1 MALPPAIP
9 ALCFDSARVLGAV
22 TFGPVQF
29 DAPHFLILAPI
40 LWLVAWWMGRRSLA
54 GLGSVTRWIALGVRL
69 GVIGLLCATLA
80 EPQWRRVSQDVAV
93 TLVLDVSQSVPQG
106 EGSFTKQYIERA
118 VEKGRESPDDRLGV
132 VTTARDAFVQALP
145 SRLTTLLETSHTG
158 IMDAT
163 NLAAGLRLAMAVRP
177 ADAAN
182 RVLLATDGN
191 ETAGSLLSAAEA
203 AKAAGVPIDVLPLRY
218 KYEGEVIVDRLVSPA
233 TARFGENVAL
243 KVAIQATRP
252 ARGRLSILLNG
263 DPIDLD
269 PDTSSFGTPIELK
282 EGLNVVTQIVKPPR
296 DGPAQFEAVFEPELV
311 GGKARGDSIAEN
323 NRSSA
328 VTFVVAEAKVLVV
341 REDGAESEALQ
352 RALEESKIGARVVNA
367 AQAPASLTEMA
378 GYDAIILVNEP
389 SYNFSQKQQEDFKQY
404 VHDSG
409 GGLVMIGGKS
419 SFGAGGWIG
428 SPLEDALP
436 VRLDPPQE
444 RQMPRGALALVLH
457 SVELPEG
464 VYYGKRV
471 CEAAVDALSRLDYIG
486 MNEYSWGGGGVS
498 WVLPPQLKGDGSI
511 AKRAIQK
518 LNFGDMP
525 DFSPSLEMTVRDMMK
540 LDAGQRHV
548 IIISDGDPAPPSAT
562 LLQKFID
569 NKITITTVGMATHSA
584 GDVAK
589 MKWMS
594 EKTGGRHYEVPPG
607 QEATL
612 PQIFIKEA
620 QTVKRSLIWEG
631 AAFSPAVVDRTVES
645 MRGIGGPMPGLT
657 GYVVAADREG
667 LSQVVMRAKG
677 KDPLLAMW
685 QYGLGRSVAFTS
697 EANPRWASA
706 WVAWPQ
712 FRSFWEQQVRWAMR
726 PAGSPNVKVTTETRG
741 DRTTIGVQA
750 YGSKGQPLN
759 FANFIG
765 RLIQPDGT
773 VKEIT
778 LPQAGPGRYEIT
790 VPTAASGSYLASFI
804 YGAPGE
810 NEGEVLKGSVQAAIN
825 RPFAD
830 EYRTLQDN
838 EPLLTQVAQM
848 TGGRVLK
855 GDDPVTEKLWLRDG
869 LTMPV
874 ALRPVWLWAAIL
886 SMSLFLI
893 DVGVRRVRIEPAMI
907 AAAVRRVLSPAKAKQ
922 LKQME
927 GLRSAREKA
936 QARIGESVAGG
947 QVVAPKA
954 APVPEAVKSVKFE
967 ASASAKARVGT
978 DIGLERGAGETIA
991 LKPAAATAKDKDKSK
1006 DAQGD
1011 LGALLKAKKRARSEM
1026 DDQ

>member
-1 MALPPAIP
+1 MALLIDIP
-9 ALCFDSARVLGAV
+9 AMPGAP
-22 TFGPVQF
+22 TLLATLPIGPVQF
-29 DAPHFLILAPI
+29 DAPHFLVLAPI
-40 LWLVAWWMGRRSLA
+40 LWLAAWWMGRRSLA
-54 GLGSVTRWIALGVRL
+54 GLGSVTRWVALAVRL

-80 EPQWRRVSQDVAV
+80 EPQWRQVSKDVAV
-93 TLVLDVSQSVPQG
+93 TLVVDVSQSVPQG
-106 EGSFTKQYIERA
+106 EESFTKQYIERA
-118 VEKGRESPDDRLGV
+118 VEKGRESPNDRLGV
-132 VTTARDAFVQALP
+132 VTTAREAFVQALP
-145 SRLTTLLETSHTG
+145 SKLTTLLETQHTG
-158 IMDAT
+158 ILDAT

-177 ADAAN
+177 TDAAN
-182 RVLLATDGN
+182 RILLATDGN

-218 KYEGEVIVDRLVSPA
+218 KYEGEVIVDRLISPA
-233 TARFGENVAL
+233 TARFGENVSLKIAL
-243 KVAIQATRP
+243 QATRP

-269 PDTSSFGTPIELK
+269 PDSPAFGTPVELAQ
-282 EGLNVVTQIVKPPR
+282 GLNVLTQTVKPPR

-311 GGKARGDSIAEN
+311 NGKARGDAIAEN

-341 REDGAESEALQ
+341 REGPEESEALE
-352 RALEESKIGARVVNA
+352 RVLTESKIAAHTVNA

-378 GYDAIILVNEP
+378 GYDAIVLVNEP
-389 SYNFSQKQQEDFKQY
+389 SYNFSQKQQEDLKQY

-409 GGLVMIGGKS
+409 GGLVMIGGKD

-436 VRLDPPQE
+436 IRLDPPQE

-464 VYYGKRV
+464 VYYGKKV
-471 CEAAVDALSRLDYIG
+471 CEAAVEALSRLDYIG
-486 MNEYSWGGGGVS
+486 INEYSWGGGGTS
-498 WVLPPQLKGDGSI
+498 WVLPLQLKGDGSV

-525 DFSPSLEMTVRDMMK
+525 DFSPSLEMTYRDMMK
-540 LDAGQRHV
+540 LDAGQRHCIV
-548 IIISDGDPAPPSAT
+548 ISDGDPAPPLRS
-562 LLQKFID
+562 LLQKFVD
-569 NKITITTVGMATHSA
+569 AKITITTVGMATHSA

-594 EKTGGRHYEVPPG
+594 ETTGGRHYEVPPG
-607 QEATL
+607 QAATL

-631 AAFSPAVVDRTVES
+631 PAFSPPVVDRTVES
-645 MRGIGGPMPGLT
+645 MRGIGGAMPGLT

-685 QYGLGRSVAFTS
+685 QYGLGKSVAFTS
-697 EANPRWASA
+697 EANPRWAAA
-706 WVAWPQ
+706 WIGWPG
-712 FRSFWEQQVRWAMR
+712 FKAFWEQQVRWAMR
-726 PAGSPNVKVTTETRG
+726 PAGSPNVKVMTESKG
-741 DRTTIGVQA
+741 DQTTISVQM
-750 YGSKGQPLN
+750 YDSKGQPQN
-759 FANFIG
+759 FANIIG
-765 RLIQPDGT
+765 HVVQPDGT

-804 YGAPGE
+804 WGAPGE
-810 NEGEVLKGSVQAAIN
+810 KEGEVLKGSMQAAIN

-830 EYRTLQDN
+830 EYRTLEDN
-838 EPLLTQVAQM
+838 EPLLKQVAQM

-855 GDDPVTEKLWLRDG
+855 GDDPAVEKLWLRDG

-874 ALRPVWLWAAIL
+874 ALRPVWLWAALIA
-886 SMSLFLI
+886 MGLFLI

-907 AAAVRRVLSPAKAKQ
+907 AAAVRRVFSPAKAAQ

-936 QARIGESVAGG
+936 QARMATSGPGAQG
-947 QVVAPKA
+947 A
-954 APVPEAVKSVKFE
+954 APRTGPAPEAVKSVKFE
-967 ASASAKARVGT
+967 ASAEAKARVGT
-978 DIGLERGAGETIA
+978 DVGLEKIA
-991 LKPAAATAKDKDKSK
+991 VEGGTQKPAPTAAAQDKDKSK

-1026 DDQ
+1026 DEQ

>member
-1 MALPPAIP
+1 MHAPA
-9 ALCFDSARVLGAV
+9 AMLGSV
-22 TFGPVQF
+22 TVGPVQF

-40 LWLVAWWMGRRSLA
+40 LWLAAWWMGRRSLS
-54 GLGSVTRWIALGVRL
+54 GLGTVTKWVALGVRL
-69 GVIGLLCATLA
+69 AVIALLCATLA
-80 EPQWRRVSQDVAV
+80 EPQWRRVSKDVAV

-118 VEKGRESPDDRLGV
+118 VDQGRESPDDRLGV

-158 IMDAT
+158 IIDAS
-163 NLAAGLRLAMAVRP
+163 NLAAGVRLAMAVRP
-177 ADAAN
+177 TDAAN
-182 RVLLATDGN
+182 RFLLATDGN

-218 KYEGEVIVDRLVSPA
+218 KHEGEVIVDRLVAPA

-243 KVAIQATRP
+243 RVVINSTVA

-263 DPIDLD
+263 EPIDLD
-269 PDTSSFGTPIELK
+269 PDSPSFGTPIELHASPPP
-282 EGLNVVTQIVKPPR
+282 NVLTQIVKPPR

-311 GGKARGDSIAEN
+311 AGRARGDSIAEN

-328 VTFVVAEAKVLVV
+328 VTFVVAEAKVLVI
-341 REDGAESEALQ
+341 REDRAESEALEKV
-352 RALEESKIGARVVNA
+352 LEECEIAAHVVPA
-367 AQAPASLTEMA
+367 AQAPANLTEMA
-378 GYDAIILVNEP
+378 GYDAIVLVNEP
-389 SYNFSQKQQEDFKQY
+389 SYNFSQKQQEDFKKY

-409 GGLVMIGGKS
+409 GGLVMLGGKNA
-419 SFGAGGWIG
+419 FGAGGWIG

-436 VRLDPPQE
+436 IRLDPPQE
-444 RQMPRGALALVLH
+444 RQMPRGALAIVLH

-464 VYYGKRV
+464 VYYGKKV

-486 MNEYSWGGGGVS
+486 INEYGWNVGGTG
-498 WVLPPQLKGDGSI
+498 WVLPLQLKGDGSI

-525 DFSPSLEMTVRDMMK
+525 DFAPSLELTIRDIMK
-540 LDAGQRHV
+540 VDAGQRHCIV
-548 IIISDGDPAPPSAT
+548 ISDGDPMPPSAA

-569 NKITITTVGMATHSA
+569 NRVTITTVGMATHTA

-607 QEATL
+607 QAATL

-631 AAFSPAVVDRTVES
+631 PAFSPPVVDRTVET
-645 MRGIGGPMPGLT
+645 MRGIGGTMPGLT

-667 LSQVVMRAKG
+667 LSQVVLRAKG

-706 WVAWPQ
+706 WVGWPM
-712 FRSFWEQQVRWAMR
+712 FKSFWEQHLRWAMR
-726 PAGSPNVKVTTETRG
+726 PAGSPNMKVTTEAKG
-741 DRTTIGVQA
+741 DRTTISVQA
-750 YGSKGQPLN
+750 YDSKGQPLN

-765 RLIQPDGT
+765 RLVMPDGT
-773 VKEIT
+773 VKELT

-790 VPTAASGSYLASFI
+790 VPTPASGSYLASFI

-810 NEGEVLKGSVQAAIN
+810 EEGQVLKGSVQAAIN

-838 EPLLTQVAQM
+838 EPLLRQVAQM
-848 TGGRVLK
+848 TGGRVLR
-855 GDDPVTEKLWLRDG
+855 GDDPVAENLWLRDG

-874 ALRPVWLWAAIL
+874 ALRPVWLWAAL
-886 SMSLFLI
+886 FAMSLFLI

-907 AAAVRRVLSPAKAKQ
+907 AAAVRRVLSPAKARQ

-927 GLRSAREKA
+927 GLRTAREKA
-936 QARIGESVAGG
+936 QRRIGESAAGG
-947 QVVAPKA
+947 QVAASKTAPA
-954 APVPEAVKSVKFE
+954 PEAVKSVKFE
-967 ASASAKARVGT
+967 ASAEAKARVGT
-978 DIGLERGAGETIA
+978 EVGLER
-991 LKPAAATAKDKDKSK
+991 AATDPKSRQVAGPAGLAKDKDKPK

-1011 LGALLKAKKRARSEM
+1011 LSALLKAKKRARSEM
-1026 DDQ
+1026 EEQ